1 MQRLLLLCLV
11 WMVPTIQLAAQFQ
24 QSDAEYKI
32 GFESTTKMRSYDT
45 GDPTVIGFENTYYA
59 VDMEI
64 VPLAEEPLSLINS
77 PKKGAFEVAE
87 GMAISQVQS
96 GTFLPNIPQG
106 YYVHGRDYEFSDGH
120 PVVVVVIVR
129 KPMDIAYEIT
139 IDCYNGNIDEGILIA
154 ESLFLID

>member
-1 MQRLLLLCLV
+1 MQRLLLFSLV
-11 WMVPTIQLAAQFQ
+11 WIVTTIPGFSQFQ
-24 QSDAEYKI
+24 QSDQQYKI
-32 GFESTTKMRSYDT
+32 GFESTTKMRPYDT

-64 VPLAEEPLSLINS
+64 VPLAEESPTLVNS

-87 GMAISQVQS
+87 NMAISQIQA

-129 KPMDIAYEIT
+129 KTMDIAYEIT
-139 IDCYNGNIDEGILIA
+139 IDCYNGNIEEGMLIA
-154 ESLFLID
+154 ESLFLIE

>member
-1 MQRLLLLCLV
+1 MPRFLLFILV
-11 WMVPTIQLAAQFQ
+11 LMITTVQGLAQFQ
-24 QSDAEYKI
+24 QSDQQYKI
-32 GFESTTKMRSYDT
+32 GFESTTKMRPYDT
-45 GDPTVIGFENTYYA
+45 GDPRVIGFENTYYA

-64 VPLAEEPLSLINS
+64 VPLAEESSSLINS

-139 IDCYNGNIDEGILIA
+139 IDCYNGNVEEGILIA
-154 ESLFLID
+154 ESLFLIE